1 MKAEP
6 PYYKVMNADV
16 QIKLFKKLLPYQIKL
31 REIVRLLGAVDGKA
45 CLDAGHDNA
54 AMSKYLRTLGGAWS
68 TIVRREASKPIVEQA
83 VGDKVHVYDGFNMP
97 YDDKTFDVVI
107 LSDFLERAS
116 DDHALITEC
125 HRILK
130 PTGRL
135 IVDVPHAKRW
145 SILRLFEALLGISQ
159 AKKERV
165 RPGYTETELF
175 QLLKHG
181 FDVHSVRSYTKA
193 FVEFIDMFVCA
204 RASRNAEGGAHDERL
219 GRLYSRA
226 YPFYWLAF
234 QLDGLLFFAK
244 GYNLVAVA
252 VRHPWRPRKAPVL
265 HDGRSIT
272 EVVLSR
278 IKD

>member
-1 MKAEP
+1 
-6 PYYKVMNADV
+6 MNADV
-16 QIKLFKKLLPYQIKL
+16 QIRLFRKLLPRQIKL
-31 REIVRLLGAVDGKA
+31 REIVRLLGSPDGKT

-54 AMSKYLRTLGGAWS
+54 AVSKHLRSLGGSWS
-68 TIVRREASKPIVEQA
+68 TVVRHEEARPAVEEA
-83 VGDKVHVYDGFNMP
+83 VGDKVNVFDGRSLPF
-97 YDDKTFDVVI
+97 DDKVFDVVV
-107 LSDFLERAS
+107 LSDFLERVT
-116 DDHALITEC
+116 DDHELITEC

-145 SILRLFEALLGISQ
+145 SVLRPFEALFGTAP
-159 AKKERV
+159 AKAERV
-165 RPGYTETELF
+165 RSGYTEAELF

-181 FDVHSVRSYTKA
+181 FDVHTVRSYSKV
-193 FVEFIDMFVCA
+193 FVELIDILVCFRA
-204 RASRNAEGGAHDERL
+204 RRNAGSAGYDERL
-219 GRLYSRA
+219 VRLYSRA

-244 GYNLVAVA
+244 GYNIVAVA
-252 VRHPWRPRKAPVL
+252 VRHPWRPRNAPVL

-272 EVVLSR
+272 EVVLSK